1 MSLDVTDADFQ
12 TAVID
17 RSSQVPVVVDLW
29 APWCGPCRTLGPI
42 IERVIDA
49 TGGQVELVKVNIDE
63 NPGIAQAF
71 GVQSIPL
78 VVAMKDGQPLD
89 GFLGAQPEHVVQEFI
104 AKLLPSAEVLQ
115 VQSLLDAGD
124 EASLQQILAADPGHP
139 EAVIKLADLMVTSGR
154 TDEALELLTRIPETE
169 EVRLLA
175 ARARMSTKPADDYDS
190 QLGSLLDSVKDD
202 EAARRQYLDIL
213 ELMGAEDE
221 RTAGYRRKLTNR
233 LF

>member
-1 MSLDVTDADFQ
+1 MSLDVTDEDFQ

-17 RSSQVPVVVDLW
+17 RSSQIPVVVDLW

-42 IERVIDA
+42 IEKVIDA

-78 VVAMKDGQPLD
+78 VVALKDGQPID
-89 GFLGAQPEHVVQEFI
+89 GFLGAQPEHMVKEFVDR
-104 AKLLPSAEVLQ
+104 LLPSAELLQ
-115 VQSLLDAGD
+115 VQQLLDAGD
-124 EASLQQILAADPGHP
+124 EESLNKILAEDPGHP
-139 EAVIKLADLMVTSGR
+139 EAVVKLADLMVSEGR
-154 TDEALELLTRIPETE
+154 NQEALDLLARIPETE
-169 EVRLLA
+169 EVRQIA
-175 ARARMSTKPADDYDS
+175 ARARLSDRPVDDYDT
-190 QLGSLLDSVKDD
+190 QLVALLNSVKDD
-202 EAARRQYLDIL
+202 ETARQQYLDIL
-213 ELMGAEDE
+213 EVMGPDDE

>member
-12 TAVID
+12 TAVLD
-17 RSSQVPVVVDLW
+17 RSNQIPVVVDLW

-42 IERVIDA
+42 IEKVIDA

-78 VVAMKDGQPLD
+78 VVALKDGQPID
-89 GFLGAQPEHVVQEFI
+89 GFLGAQPEHMVKEFVDR
-104 AKLLPSAEVLQ
+104 LLPSAELLQ
-115 VQSLLDAGD
+115 VQELLDAGD
-124 EASLQQILAADPGHP
+124 EESLNKILAEDPGHT
-139 EAVIKLADLMVTSGR
+139 EAVVKLADLMVTDGR
-154 TDEALELLTRIPETE
+154 NQEALDLLARIPETD
-169 EVRLLA
+169 EVRQIA
-175 ARARMSTKPADDYDS
+175 ARARLSTSLVDNYDT
-190 QLGSLLDSVKDD
+190 QLVALLNLVKDD
-202 EAARRQYLDIL
+202 EAARQQYLDIL
-213 ELMGAEDE
+213 EVMGPDDE

>member
-1 MSLDVTDADFQ
+1 MSLDVTDAEFQ

-17 RSSQVPVVVDLW
+17 RSSQIPVVVDLW

-42 IERVIDA
+42 IEKVIDA

-78 VVAMKDGQPLD
+78 VVALKDGQPID
-89 GFLGAQPEHVVQEFI
+89 GFLGAQPEHMVKEFVDR
-104 AKLLPSAEVLQ
+104 LLPTAELLQ
-115 VQSLLDAGD
+115 VQELLEAGD
-124 EASLQQILAADPGHP
+124 EESLNKILAEDPGHP
-139 EAVIKLADLMVTSGR
+139 EAVVKLADLLVHEGR
-154 TDEALELLTRIPETE
+154 QQEALDLLARIPETD
-169 EVRLLA
+169 EVRQIA
-175 ARARMSTKPADDYDS
+175 ARARMSDKPVDNYDT
-190 QLGSLLDSVKDD
+190 QLVALLHSVKDD
-202 EAARRQYLDIL
+202 EAARQQYLDIL
-213 ELMGAEDE
+213 ELMGPDDE